1 MGRGSGKRGFPISS
15 GIFFWIFSEETEISE
30 KNRVRME
37 RRAKGKFLINQHFVS
52 LDFK

>member
-1 MGRGSGKRGFPISS
+1 MGRGRGKRGFPISS

-30 KNRVRME
+30 NRVRME